1 MIVQKIE
8 ELSMNALPALDTDL
22 YDGWILRFSNG
33 YTKRANSVNPI
44 YSSSIDVNGKIEKVE
59 QLYLSRGLHVVYK
72 ITEYS
77 YPNDLDDSL
86 QKADYSLEGE
96 TSVQVLKLEDDRGKL
111 TTNTEIYSE
120 LNDKWLSSFY
130 TLNGIQEE
138 HRLIV
143 RQMLKRITGI
153 TCYAL
158 IIGEKG
164 SVLSCGLGVL
174 VGEYIGLYDIVT
186 NKEYRNRGFGTEV
199 MHCLLNWGREH
210 GAKYAYLQVI
220 ANNLPAKKLYSKLGF
235 IEKYKYWYRIKK

>member
-44 YSSSIDVNGKIEKVE
+44 YSSSIDVNSKIEKVE

-143 RQMLKRITGI
+143 RQMLNKITGI
-153 TCYAL
+153 NCQAS

-164 SVLSCGLGVL
+164 SGLSCGLGVL
-174 VGEYIGLYDIVT
+174 EGEYIGLYDIVT

>member
-44 YSSSIDVNGKIEKVE
+44 YSSSIDVNSKIEKVE

-164 SVLSCGLGVL
+164 SVLSCGLGVSE
-174 VGEYIGLYDIVT
+174 GEYIGLYDIVT